1 MVTRFLIAFTLGSLI
16 SAESVQI
23 SVDKNR
29 LESGELLKLSIQVIN
44 GEDFAKVDLGP
55 LETDFEIV
63 NGPSQQNNIQWTNGK
78 MLSTKTLS
86 WTLLPK
92 RTGDLIIPVLSG
104 SVGKKKFKGKK
115 IPIKIG
121 KADKNDSNDVFVHAE
136 IDKDNV
142 YLGEQVTLSYKLYKK
157 VDVSIAGI
165 DQFQMPDFKGFWTE
179 ELFSPQRL
187 QYQSKEITIK
197 GVRYQVAN
205 LGQRALFPIAS
216 DKHEIPPIKIKVQVE
231 VKKKKRRR
239 DPFFDPFFDSF
250 LSETKTRILSTSLKK
265 INIIKYPKPMPNDF
279 TGAVGVFELSAKID
293 RTTVKAN
300 EGLTLSIFLEG
311 TGNIGLFALPEN
323 NFPDYLEVFPPAE
336 SFEKD
341 AFRNQIS
348 GKQTWEYVLIPRKES
363 SLVIPGLQMSFFDPN
378 KKTWKRI
385 QTKPMEILVSA
396 SENIYL
402 EDKGF
407 TKKEIELIGKDIRYV
422 RTGDSKLI
430 DKGKKKFDIIFLT
443 YFISVFILGA
453 PVLLTMFTGYRMS
466 TVNNRKSNNALRSS
480 LKKLNNDSYVD
491 PFELASKTLYQYLK
505 DKLVLPS
512 KNLDSSIVRNIL
524 YNKINKDLC
533 NELVNLLTICDQG
546 IYSPQAVNKKE
557 TILNEMTV
565 LLKRIEKEIT

>member
-1 MVTRFLIAFTLGSLI
+1 MVTRFLITFTLVSLI

-121 KADKNDSNDVFVHAE
+121 KADKNDSEDVFVHAE

-250 LSETKTRILSTSLKK
+250 LSETKTRILSTSSKK
-265 INIIKYPKPMPNDF
+265 INIIKYPKPRPKDF
-279 TGAVGVFELSAKID
+279 TGAVGVFELGAKID
-293 RTTVKAN
+293 RASVKAN

-311 TGNIGLFALPEN
+311 TGNIGLFSLPEN
-323 NFPDYLEVFPPAE
+323 NFPDHLEVFPPTE

-348 GKQTWEYVLIPRKES
+348 GKQTWEYVLIPRKEG
-363 SLVIPGLQMSFFDPN
+363 SLVIPGMQMSFFNSN

-430 DKGKKKFDIIFLT
+430 DKGKKPFDIIFLT
-443 YFISVFILGA
+443 YFISVFILVA
-453 PVLLTMFTGYRMS
+453 PVLLTTFTGYRMS
-466 TVNNRKSNNALRSS
+466 TVNDRKSNNALRLS

-505 DKLVLPS
+505 DKLILPS
-512 KNLDSSIVRNIL
+512 KNLDSSIVKNIL
-524 YNKINKDLC
+524 FDKINEDLC
-533 NELVNLLTICDQG
+533 NELVDLLIICDQG
-546 IYSPQAVNKKE
+546 IYSPQAINKKE
-557 TILNEMTV
+557 TILNEMAV

>member
-1 MVTRFLIAFTLGSLI
+1 MVTRFLIAFTIGSLI

-29 LESGELLKLSIQVIN
+29 LESGELLKLNIQVIN

-92 RTGDLIIPVLSG
+92 RTGDLIIPALTG

-121 KADKNDSNDVFVHAE
+121 KADKNDSEDVFLQAE

-216 DKHEIPPIKIKVQVE
+216 DKHDIPAIKIKVQVE

-250 LSETKTRILSTSLKK
+250 LSETKTRILSTNSKK
-265 INIIKYPKPMPNDF
+265 I
-279 TGAVGVFELSAKID
+279 
-293 RTTVKAN
+293 
-300 EGLTLSIFLEG
+300 
-311 TGNIGLFALPEN
+311 
-323 NFPDYLEVFPPAE
+323 
-336 SFEKD
+336 
-341 AFRNQIS
+341 
-348 GKQTWEYVLIPRKES
+348 
-363 SLVIPGLQMSFFDPN
+363 
-378 KKTWKRI
+378 
-385 QTKPMEILVSA
+385 
-396 SENIYL
+396 
-402 EDKGF
+402 
-407 TKKEIELIGKDIRYV
+407 
-422 RTGDSKLI
+422 
-430 DKGKKKFDIIFLT
+430 
-443 YFISVFILGA
+443 
-453 PVLLTMFTGYRMS
+453 
-466 TVNNRKSNNALRSS
+466 
-480 LKKLNNDSYVD
+480 
-491 PFELASKTLYQYLK
+491 
-505 DKLVLPS
+505 
-512 KNLDSSIVRNIL
+512 
-524 YNKINKDLC
+524 
-533 NELVNLLTICDQG
+533 
-546 IYSPQAVNKKE
+546 
-557 TILNEMTV
+557 
-565 LLKRIEKEIT
+565 

>member
-1 MVTRFLIAFTLGSLI
+1 MVTRFIIAFTIGSLI

-29 LESGELLKLSIQVIN
+29 LESGELLKLNIQVIN

-92 RTGDLIIPVLSG
+92 RTGDLTIPALTG
-104 SVGKKKFKGKK
+104 TVGKKKFKGKK

-121 KADKNDSNDVFVHAE
+121 KADKNDSEDVFLQAE

-216 DKHEIPPIKIKVQVE
+216 DKHDIPPIKIKVQVE

-250 LSETKTRILSTSLKK
+250 LSETKTRILSTSSKN
-265 INIIKYPKPMPNDF
+265 INIIKYPKPRPKDF
-279 TGAVGVFELSAKID
+279 TGAVGLFELGAKID
-293 RTTVKAN
+293 RDSVKAN
-300 EGLTLSIFLEG
+300 EGLTLSILLEG
-311 TGNIGLFALPEN
+311 TGNIGLFSLPEN
-323 NFPDYLEVFPPAE
+323 NFPDYLEVFPPTE

-348 GKQTWEYVLIPRKES
+348 GKQTWEYVLIPRKEG
-363 SLVIPGLQMSFFDPN
+363 SLVIPGMQMSFFDLN
-378 KKTWKRI
+378 EKTWKRI

-430 DKGKKKFDIIFLT
+430 DKGKKTFDIIFLT
-443 YFISVFILGA
+443 YFISVFILVA
-453 PVLLTMFTGYRMS
+453 PVLLNMFTGYRMS
-466 TVNNRKSNNALRSS
+466 TVNDRKSNNALRLS
-480 LKKLNNDSYVD
+480 LKKLNNDSNGD

-505 DKLVLPS
+505 DKLILPS

-524 YNKINKDLC
+524 FDKINEDLC
-533 NELVNLLTICDQG
+533 NELVDLLIICDQG
-546 IYSPQAVNKKE
+546 IYSPQAINKKE
-557 TILNEMTV
+557 TILNEMAV